1 MTLFITAASFL
12 FVLMVALQIR
22 VYRQLKKQARLV
34 RLQQQRHERQKQLL
48 EELISEKQQLISLV
62 SHDLK
67 GPFNRIFALI
77 QLLSMTPDNLTGDQL
92 NYIGKIHQ
100 ISSDGLS
107 MIRNL
112 LDNRR
117 LEDKGIDLLVEN
129 LNLSKLV
136 STLVKNY
143 TALAEKKKITVF
155 FEKSADIIMQS
166 DKLTLNRIVENLLS
180 NALKFSYPEKN
191 IWITLSCSEMNCELK
206 IIDQGPGIGKEDQT
220 KLFQKYQ
227 RLAARPT
234 AGESSTGL
242 GLYLVK
248 NMVEKLGGTVS
259 YFGDVGRGSE
269 FSIVLPLHAP
279 LSK

>member
-191 IWITLSCSEMNCELK
+191 IWITLSRTEMNCELK